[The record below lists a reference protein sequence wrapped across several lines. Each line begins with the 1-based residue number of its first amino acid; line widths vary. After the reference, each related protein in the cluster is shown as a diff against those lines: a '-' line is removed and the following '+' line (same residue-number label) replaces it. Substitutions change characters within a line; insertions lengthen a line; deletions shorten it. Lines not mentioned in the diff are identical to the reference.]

1 MEIQVHFG
9 GSCKLHQQSQP
20 HQYPCRLASLLLEAS
35 QAVGPSPGAHT
46 DPFREEKGAPTCRPV
61 VSLTTGNY
69 GVFATKQM
77 GFPQIPS
84 QGLQPPTQTRDPCL
98 PFHMNNMDQA
108 TSW

>member
-46 DPFREEKGAPTCRPV
+46 DPFREEKAAPTCRPV
-61 VSLTTGNY
+61 VSLT
-69 GVFATKQM
+69 K
-77 GFPQIPS
+77 
-84 QGLQPPTQTRDPCL
+84 GLQPPTQTRDPCL

-108 TSW
+108 TR